1 MCWMVA
7 IPIAMAAAQQV
18 MGNQQKQEGIAGQI
32 DQMRRQKIQMITKMN
47 YDDKDL
53 QLQDRQAYEDTV
65 QQLSQN
71 SMQNVRNMGTVR
83 AAMGETMLSGNSFDR
98 IQRVTQGDFIRSQMG
113 LTDNYEK
120 DYAKIMGERV
130 SNYENTSNQVA
141 AMKEPKLKGKLETI
155 IDPLGLGIGNLYKL
169 TDIGGQKL
177 YGNKLKGA
185 IDKDNAKANK

>member
-32 DQMRRQKIQMITKMN
+32 DQIRRQKIQMITKMN

-65 QQLSQN
+65 TQLSQN

-113 LTDNYEK
+113 LNDNYEK

-130 SNYENTSNQVA
+130 GNYENTANQVA

-169 TDIGGQKL
+169 TDIGGKKL
-177 YGNKLKGA
+177 YGDKLKGA

>member
-7 IPIAMAAAQQV
+7 IPLALAAAQQV
-18 MGNQQKQEGIAGQI
+18 MGNQQKQEATAGQI
-32 DQMRRQKIQMITKMN
+32 DQIRRQKIQMITKMN

-65 QQLSQN
+65 TQLSQN

-113 LTDNYEK
+113 LNDNYEK

-130 SNYENTSNQVA
+130 GNYENTANQVA

-169 TDIGGQKL
+169 TDIGGKKL
-177 YGNKLKGA
+177 YGDKLKGA

>member
-18 MGNQQKQEGIAGQI
+18 MGNQQKQEAVAGQI
-32 DQMRRQKIQMITKMN
+32 DQIRRQKIQMITKMN

-53 QLQDRQAYEDTV
+53 QLQERQSYQDTV
-65 QQLSQN
+65 NQLSQN

-113 LTDNYEK
+113 LNENYEK

-155 IDPLGLGIGNLYKL
+155 VDPLGLGIGNLMKL
-169 TDIGGQKL
+169 TDIGGKKL
-177 YGNKLKGA
+177 YGERLKGA

>member
-18 MGNQQKQEGIAGQI
+18 MGNQQKQEAVAGQI
-32 DQMRRQKIQMITKMN
+32 DQIRRQKIQMITKMN

-53 QLQDRQAYEDTV
+53 QLQERQSYQDTV
-65 QQLSQN
+65 NQLSQN

-113 LTDNYEK
+113 LNENYEK

-155 IDPLGLGIGNLYKL
+155 VDPLGLGIGNLMKL
-169 TDIGGQKL
+169 TDIGGKKL
-177 YGNKLKGA
+177 YGERLKGA
-185 IDKDNAKANK
+185 IDKDNAKTNK

>member
-18 MGNQQKQEGIAGQI
+18 MGNQQKQEAIAGQI
-32 DQMRRQKIQMITKMN
+32 DQIRRQKIQMITKMN

-53 QLQDRQAYEDTV
+53 QLQERQSYQDTV
-65 QQLSQN
+65 NQLSQN

-113 LTDNYEK
+113 LNENYEK

-130 SNYENTSNQVA
+130 SNYENTANQVA

-155 IDPLGLGIGNLYKL
+155 VDPLGLGIGNLMKV
-169 TDIGGQKL
+169 TDVVGK
-177 YGNKLKGA
+177 KTWAKGVSKA
-185 IDKDNAKANK
+185 IDKDNAKTNK

>member
-7 IPIAMAAAQQV
+7 IPLALAAAQQV
-18 MGNQQKQEGIAGQI
+18 MGNQQKQEATAGQI
-32 DQMRRQKIQMITKMN
+32 DQIRRQKIQMITKMN

-53 QLQDRQAYEDTV
+53 QLQERQSYQDTV
-65 QQLSQN
+65 NQLSQN

-113 LTDNYEK
+113 LNENYEK

-155 IDPLGLGIGNLYKL
+155 VDPLGLGIGNLMKL
-169 TDIGGQKL
+169 TDIGGKKL
-177 YGNKLKGA
+177 YGERLKGA
-185 IDKDNAKANK
+185 IDKDNAKTNK

>member
-18 MGNQQKQEGIAGQI
+18 MGNQQKQEAVAGQI
-32 DQMRRQKIQMITKMN
+32 DQIRRQKIQMITKMN

-53 QLQDRQAYEDTV
+53 QLQERQSYQDTV
-65 QQLSQN
+65 NQLSQN

-113 LTDNYEK
+113 LNE
-120 DYAKIMGERV
+120 
-130 SNYENTSNQVA
+130 NYENTANQVA

-155 IDPLGLGIGNLYKL
+155 VDPLGLGIGNLMKV
-169 TDIGGQKL
+169 TDVVGK
-177 YGNKLKGA
+177 KTWAKGVSNA
-185 IDKDNAKANK
+185 IDRDNAKTNK